1 MDLSVAEHTDMQA
14 GRVAADNRTFLLLN
28 PNPGGPGGAWRSR
41 LVDSGPRS
49 SHLGARAC
57 DLDGDGDLDLV
68 STAWRQFRTLHAWY
82 NPGAGA

>member
-1 MDLSVAEHTDMQA
+1 VA
-14 GRVAADNRTFLLLN
+14 
-28 PNPGGPGGAWRSR
+28 
-41 LVDSGPRS
+41 VDVGPRS

-82 NPGAGA
+82 NPGGSS